1 VINYLKKVNLFSK
14 KMTDNIEFVPFKK
27 TYTFK
32 TSFFQGS
39 KLVRT
44 GTKDMGDN
52 SFFSFYN
59 AVVHACS
66 KKFVVEQDESL
77 NMKDIAEFEESVVG
91 KFFKSKKFTN
101 LYDKI
106 TEELNFLAKN
116 LYSFFKEPDFIITDD
131 NKNLKSLLSL
141 LLNSNDDKSRIEVFQ
156 IIMEIAPLDSI
167 ENKIIR
173 NWRKKIGLSNNVSL
187 QHMKF
192 LFMKEVKKYLYF
204 FDDLFDRINDK
215 DRVNYIKINI
225 GLLFDNMF
233 DVVIQQDSKI
243 SLPKF
248 CIESLADII
257 FIVSNLQKCN
267 VFFIDSLS
275 HKISLMTSFSP
286 EYKSILLL
294 SFHHKH
300 FEVVG
305 KLLPDER
312 VQREFMPY
320 EEITKALLFNKK
332 SNDNNNR

>member
-1 VINYLKKVNLFSK
+1 
-14 KMTDNIEFVPFKK
+14 MTEDIIETVPFKK

-44 GTKDMGDN
+44 GTKHISDN
-52 SFFSFYN
+52 SLFSFYN
-59 AVVHACS
+59 AVIHACS
-66 KKFVVEQDESL
+66 KKFLIEQDESM
-77 NMKDIAEFEESVVG
+77 NMKDITEFEQNVIT
-91 KFFKSKKFTN
+91 KFFKSKKYTN

-106 TEELNFLAKN
+106 SQELNLLSKN
-116 LYSFFKEPDFIITDD
+116 LYSFFKDPDFNIAEDQEI
-131 NKNLKSLLSL
+131 KLKSLLTL
-141 LLNSNDDKSRIEVFQ
+141 LLTNDEENKSKIEVFQ
-156 IIMEIAPLDSI
+156 IIMEIVPIDSI

-173 NWRKKIGLSNNVSL
+173 NWRKKIALSNNVSL
-187 QHMKF
+187 DQMKF
-192 LFMKEVKKYLYF
+192 LYMKEVKKYLYF

-215 DRVNYIKINI
+215 ERVSYIKINI

-233 DVVIQQDSKI
+233 DVVMQDSKI

-248 CIESLADII
+248 SIESIDDII

-275 HKISLMTSFSP
+275 HKISLLTNFSQ

-294 SFHHKH
+294 SFQDKH
-300 FEVVG
+300 FEVIG

-320 EEITKALLFNKK
+320 EEITKALIFNKNLNIK
-332 SNDNNNR
+332 